1 MSSAIDLDAAAA
13 RLAGVVR
20 KTPVM
25 RSRLLDERVGA
36 EVYLKAEHLQRTGAK
51 VRRRGCS
58 NGAGVVSNGK
68 VKEGVHHFF

>member
-20 KTPVM
+20 RTPVM

-36 EVYLKAEHLQRTGAK
+36 EVYLKAEHLQRTGAFK
-51 VRRRGCS
+51 FRGAFNAIAAIPGS
-58 NGAGVVSNGK
+58 FHG
-68 VKEGVHHFF
+68 